1 MPSLRSFYQS
11 LEGIDKEE
19 TSISNFYIVRV
30 LYKSVKVPVHQR

>member
-19 TSISNFYIVRV
+19 TSISNFYIVRA
-30 LYKSVKVPVHQR
+30 LYSMAKVHAHQR